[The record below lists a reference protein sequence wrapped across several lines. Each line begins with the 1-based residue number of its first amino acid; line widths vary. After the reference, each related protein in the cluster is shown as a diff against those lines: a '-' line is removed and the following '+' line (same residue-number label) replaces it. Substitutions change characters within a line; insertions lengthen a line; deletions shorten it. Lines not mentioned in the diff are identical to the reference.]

1 MATPAG
7 RGVNVRVVK
16 QEKQDSLPDCRA
28 IQRVLVVDDS
38 RLQRRI
44 LSSLLNRDGYEVHE
58 ASSGQQAL
66 DICETVSPDLVLS
79 DWMMPEMDGLQFCKA
94 FRARDTEGYGYF
106 ILLTSKS
113 EKEEIARGFE
123 SGADDFLTK
132 PVNAHELRARISAG
146 ERILRMQRELTKKN
160 QLISETLSELQD
172 IYDSIDH
179 DLIEAKK
186 FQQSLV
192 RERHKEFG
200 AASLSMTL
208 RSSGHVGGDLVGHFP
223 IGPDRIGLYSI
234 DVSGHG
240 ISSALMTARLAGY
253 LSASSPD
260 QNIAMSQQPD
270 GSFAPLPPGEVVRQ
284 LNTLFLDEVETEHYF
299 TMVLADVDL
308 ATGKALMVQAG
319 HPHPILQTAEARIET
334 LGSGGLPVGLIDGA
348 DYPQFELTLN
358 AGDRLVVL
366 SDGVTECP
374 DPKGNLFD
382 EDRLEH
388 LLCRLHGVTGDSFF
402 EAMLWELS
410 EFAGSKRFPD
420 DISGVILEFSGDVS
434 D

>member
-1 MATPAG
+1 M
-7 RGVNVRVVK
+7 RVVK
-16 QEKQDSLPDCRA
+16 QEKQQDLPARRA

-44 LSSLLNRDGYEVHE
+44 LTSLLNREGYEVHE
-58 ASSGQQAL
+58 ASSGQEAL
-66 DICETVSPDLVLS
+66 DICEIVSPDLVLS
-79 DWMMPEMDGLQFCKA
+79 DWVMPEMDGLQFCET
-94 FRARDTEGYGYF
+94 FRARETEEYGYF

-160 QLISETLSELQD
+160 QLISETLNELQD

-192 RERHKEFG
+192 RERYKEFG
-200 AASLSMTL
+200 AATLSMTL

-223 IGPDRIGLYSI
+223 IGPNRIGMYSI

-260 QNIAMSQQPD
+260 QNIALSQQPD
-270 GSFAPLPPGEVVRQ
+270 GSFAPLPPSEVVRQ
-284 LNTLFLDEVETEHYF
+284 LNTLFLNEVETEHYF
-299 TMVLADVDL
+299 TMVLADVDF
-308 ATGKALMVQAG
+308 ANGKVLMVQAG
-319 HPHPILQTAEARIET
+319 HPHPILQNAESKIEY
-334 LGSGGLPVGLIDGA
+334 LGSGGLPVGLIEDA
-348 DYPQFELTLN
+348 EFPQFELTLS

-374 DPKGNLFD
+374 DPEGNLFD
-382 EDRLEH
+382 EDRLER
-388 LLCRLHGVTGDSFF
+388 LLKRLHKVSGEAFF

-410 EFAGSKRFPD
+410 EFAGGKRFPD
-420 DISGVILEFSGDVS
+420 DISGVVLEISGTTS
-434 D
+434 G